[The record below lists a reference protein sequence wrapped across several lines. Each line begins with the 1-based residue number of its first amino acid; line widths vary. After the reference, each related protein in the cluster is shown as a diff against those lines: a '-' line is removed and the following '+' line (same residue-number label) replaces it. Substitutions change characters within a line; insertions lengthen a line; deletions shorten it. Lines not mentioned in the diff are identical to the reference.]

1 MCATIFNNRK
11 KNRAIAVAMSLIIAL
26 SGMSMN
32 FCGNAEAKVKVNI
45 GKKKLN
51 LYVGQTYKFK
61 NKKYS
66 WKSSRKNV
74 VSVNKKGKIK
84 AKKPGTAKITA
95 SLKVGRK
102 INKAVC
108 NVKVGKYA
116 TGIKLLSANT
126 IILKSGETSKV
137 NAKVMPDKV
146 LYNDMEYSSD
156 NVNVA
161 TVDSD
166 GTIRPVSKGTA
177 AISMTSKAVNA
188 KGNKVTASVTVV
200 VMEDNNVPTATP
212 ANTPDV
218 TSGGGLIDDPYNWF
232 IPSPTPSP
240 TPAGTAAPTLTPE
253 PTAPV
258 VTGEPTPTPSI
269 TPGITQTPT
278 PTPTPAIT
286 PTPVPAT
293 IAEYIASLK
302 PDDNSP
308 LVGNFTIMN
317 NQNEYRTVYLLN
329 KNYSGMVKLD
339 IDGYIYSGN
348 DSVISLLDRLE
359 KERVKATNSAGT
371 ICVHRTPQETLWTVE
386 FLQTGV
392 SYCFDAKVNDTIFNS
407 GYGIIVAEG
416 NTLDNIRVS
425 TK

>member
-1 MCATIFNNRK
+1 MCVTILNKRK
-11 KNRAIAVAMSLIIAL
+11 KIRAIAVAMSLIIAL
-26 SGMSMN
+26 SGMLMN

-66 WKSSRKNV
+66 WKSSKKSV

-102 INKAVC
+102 VNKAVC

-116 TGIKLLSANT
+116 AGIKLLSANT
-126 IILKSGETSKV
+126 IILKSGQTGTV

-156 NVNVA
+156 NVSVA
-161 TVDSD
+161 TVDSN
-166 GTIRPVSKGTA
+166 GTISPVSKGTA
-177 AISMTSKAVNA
+177 TISMTTKAVNA
-188 KGNKVTASVTVV
+188 KGKKVTASVTVV

-212 ANTPDV
+212 ANTPDG
-218 TSGGGLIDDPYNWF
+218 TPGGGLIIDPNDWF
-232 IPSPTPSP
+232 IPSQTPSP
-240 TPAGTAAPTLTPE
+240 TPTGTAAPPLTPE
-253 PTAPV
+253 PTDPV
-258 VTGEPTPTPSI
+258 VTKEPTPTPSM
-269 TPGITQTPT
+269 TPEPT
-278 PTPTPAIT
+278 PIPT
-286 PTPVPAT
+286 T

-308 LVGNFTIMN
+308 LVGSFTIMN

-329 KNYSGMVKLD
+329 KNYSGTVKLD

-348 DSVISLLDRLE
+348 DSVMSLLKRLE
-359 KERVKATNSAGT
+359 TERVKVTNSAGT
-371 ICVHRTPQETLWTVE
+371 VCVHRTPTETLWTVE
-386 FLQTGV
+386 FLQRGV
-392 SYCFDAKVNDTIFNS
+392 TYCFDAKVNDTIFKS

-416 NTLDNIRVS
+416 NTLDNIRIS
-425 TK
+425 TR